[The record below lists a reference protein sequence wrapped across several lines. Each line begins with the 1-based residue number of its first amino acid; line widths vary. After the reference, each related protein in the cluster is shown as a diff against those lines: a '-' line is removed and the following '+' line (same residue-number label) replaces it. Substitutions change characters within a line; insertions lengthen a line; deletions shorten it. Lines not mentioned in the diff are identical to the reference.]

1 MSITTTNYDIPH
13 YNLRQNNYK
22 QNLKN
27 KVFNEIT
34 ECMDTIDNINKYNHN
49 DIASKIIKLRRIYLL
64 LNENIDFVIQYVCL
78 FDIVYKKIDIF
89 NIIIVEY
96 IAKNPTKSLRT
107 CNSALAQFAKY
118 KKFYKNYWANIT
130 DALNTKLPEDMS
142 REILQFIH

>member
-34 ECMDTIDNINKYNHN
+34 ECMDTIDNINKYNQN

-64 LNENIDFVIQYVCL
+64 LNEYVYL
-78 FDIVYKKIDIF
+78 
-89 NIIIVEY
+89 IIIIFE
-96 IAKNPTKSLRT
+96 
-107 CNSALAQFAKY
+107 
-118 KKFYKNYWANIT
+118 
-130 DALNTKLPEDMS
+130 M
-142 REILQFIH
+142 

>member
-13 YNLRQNNYK
+13 YNLLQNNYK

-27 KVFNEIT
+27 KVFKEIT
-34 ECMDTIDNINKYNHN
+34 ECMDTIDNINKYNQN

-107 CNSALAQFAKY
+107 CNSSLAQIAKY